1 MKRHWQRL
9 ILSVALLAAVG
20 GIPHPLVSS
29 AEACPSCKAANA
41 TTDRRPKAY
50 MASILFMLA
59 MPATVFTGFGVAFYR
74 MSRKA
79 AATQLAA
86 NDTDNITD
94 LSAST

>member
-1 MKRHWQRL
+1 MKRHGQRL
-9 ILSVALLAAVG
+9 ILSVALLAAAG
-20 GIPHPLVSS
+20 GIPLPFMSR
-29 AEACPSCKAANA
+29 ADACPSCKAANA
-41 TTDRRPKAY
+41 TSERRPKAY

-86 NDTDNITD
+86 NDTNNITD
-94 LSAST
+94 LPAST